1 MVLPVWSMGMLAWVP
16 SKDPISAD
24 VMTELTDLLSSY
36 HFSTS
41 GGKEEVLKFTS
52 GVYGAS
58 GGGPVPVPVGV
69 TVVLGV
75 VAGVG
80 ATGVDGL
87 NAVKAMPVRSSG
99 MDPGIK

>member
-1 MVLPVWSMGMLAWVP
+1 
-16 SKDPISAD
+16 
-24 VMTELTDLLSSY
+24 MTELTNLFSPYL
-36 HFSTS
+36 FSTS
-41 GGKEEVLKFTS
+41 RGKEEVLKFAS
-52 GVYGAS
+52 GVYRIS
-58 GGGPVPVPVGV
+58 GDGPVPVPVGV
-69 TVVLGV
+69 AGVPRVVAAGV